1 MSIRRI
7 RTNERMSQ
15 VVVHGDTIY
24 LAGQVADDAA
34 ADVRGQ
40 TQQVLRKIDALL
52 SEVASDKTRV
62 LAANICLTTMADFA
76 DMNKEWDAWVPAGS
90 APVRAT
96 VQAALFT
103 PAHKIE
109 IAIIAAK

>member
-62 LAANICLTTMADFA
+62 LAANI
-76 DMNKEWDAWVPAGS
+76 
-90 APVRAT
+90 
-96 VQAALFT
+96 
-103 PAHKIE
+103 
-109 IAIIAAK
+109 

>member
-15 VVVHGDTIY
+15 IVVHGDTIY

-34 ADVRGQ
+34 ADIRGQ
-40 TQQVLRKIDALL
+40 TRQVLGKIDALL
-52 SEVASDKTRV
+52 SEVSSDKTRV
-62 LAANICLTTMADFA
+62 LAANIWLTTMADFA
-76 DMNKEWDAWVPAGS
+76 HMNKEWDAWLTAGS

-96 VQAALFT
+96 VQATLFT